1 MFDLGIQLAIVL
13 LFDIPRTTLS
23 CLRNITALSTIE
35 FNIPKHVL
43 DIVYS
48 QTICWMA
55 LFFAPLISFVTSIK
69 LFAIF
74 YLRMWF
80 LRYLCTPT
88 KSLYEVRRPIKM
100 VQKTLRFS
108 IKGFEDLCLPKLCP
122 SDILWLLI
130 RSTWLPDWSAHSIQC
145 LRAFQKPR

>member
-1 MFDLGIQLAIVL
+1 MFQRLTVFDLGIQLAIVL

-100 VQKTLRFS
+100 VQKTLRF
-108 IKGFEDLCLPKLCP
+108 
-122 SDILWLLI
+122 
-130 RSTWLPDWSAHSIQC
+130 
-145 LRAFQKPR
+145 